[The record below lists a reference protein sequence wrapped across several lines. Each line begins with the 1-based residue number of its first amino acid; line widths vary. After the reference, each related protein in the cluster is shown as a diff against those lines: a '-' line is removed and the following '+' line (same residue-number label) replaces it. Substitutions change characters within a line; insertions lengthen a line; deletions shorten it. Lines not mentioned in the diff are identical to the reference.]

1 MQICQLHLI
10 YESSVFIHTMF
21 SKFCLLIAL
30 LLLFITEP
38 AQAKKKKATT
48 TTSTVPTAVSN
59 DSSVLS
65 KYKSCK
71 EANLAGVSNIAVT
84 PGYTPPGWNHSA
96 DRDKDGIACEKK

>member
-1 MQICQLHLI
+1 
-10 YESSVFIHTMF
+10 MF
-21 SKFCLLIAL
+21 SKFCLLMAL

-38 AQAKKKKATT
+38 ALAKKKKATT
-48 TTSTVPTAVSN
+48 TTVPIAVSN

-84 PGYTPPGWNHSA
+84 PGYTPPGWKHSA
-96 DRDKDGIACEKK
+96 DRDRDGIACEKK